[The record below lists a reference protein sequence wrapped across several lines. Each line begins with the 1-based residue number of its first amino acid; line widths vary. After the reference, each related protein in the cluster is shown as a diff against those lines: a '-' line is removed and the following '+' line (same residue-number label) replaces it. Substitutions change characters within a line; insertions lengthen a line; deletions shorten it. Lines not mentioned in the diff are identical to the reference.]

1 MSQRRNWNTC
11 KESYKRKGSNTSGPD
26 DYLSPEAMRKI
37 IERKPKDAKADAE
50 WRRGLL
56 LSMKANRR

>member
-1 MSQRRNWNTC
+1 
-11 KESYKRKGSNTSGPD
+11 
-26 DYLSPEAMRKI
+26 MRKI

-50 WRRGLL
+50 WRRDLL